1 MYLLVSLCIRRA
13 RTIISQPVVHTL
25 DGKYRDFRF
34 SMFQFS
40 LSPIARKTIY
50 SYAFS
55 IFRLLRNIIAFQ
67 IALHIERHTKY
78 HITHSLAM
86 PFILF
91 FRCAS
96 VSSVYLLFFPLF
108 LLLVGVV
115 FQFSRKTFS
124 ILFMDLVRVFRASST
139 DYGATHF
146 AKRAHCT
153 A

>member
-1 MYLLVSLCIRRA
+1 MPRFLFFSVFF
-13 RTIISQPVVHTL
+13 
-25 DGKYRDFRF
+25 FRF

-108 LLLVGVV
+108 LLLLELCSSFHEKRFRFYLWIWFGC
-115 FQFSRKTFS
+115 FGQAAPNMARH
-124 ILFMDLVRVFRASST
+124 ILQSAL
-139 DYGATHF
+139 
-146 AKRAHCT
+146 T
-153 A
+153 AQLEN